1 MLLLGIGRDG
11 PCWGILILVY
21 MDIFVLAYFQEFVF
35 RYWTLKKSDV
45 PALPVLTSIGRTIR

>member
-1 MLLLGIGRDG
+1 MLLLGFGRDG
-11 PCWGILILVY
+11 PCWGILLLVY